1 MRPAPPDDPEAFEAL
16 INAAAP
22 PRLIHPAQQYED
34 TCGWLARGGDGAL
47 TTGYTELDALTG
59 GMRPREMTVIAARP
73 AVGKTLAGLCIA
85 THIADTLD
93 QPVLYTSLEMARL
106 QLELRRMSALA
117 DVPLRRLVRAIP
129 EPEDWAKINEVSD
142 QLRRTP
148 LRIDDDSPQGL
159 PQIREALAEME
170 ADGAPAALHVLDYLG
185 LAAMPRAESRQQA
198 VADFARAYRQM
209 AKDLNIPVVALV
221 QLNRNLEV
229 RKSRRP
235 LLSDLRE
242 SGELEQVADVVI
254 LLHRD
259 DPSAATGDIEWIVAK
274 NRQGAPGVVT
284 LRFEGSRARI
294 TERGALWVPTAF
306 GAADYRV
313 DDLPARRRDEA

>member
-1 MRPAPPDDPEAFEAL
+1 VSTNGHRPAPPDDDPQAFEAL
-16 INAAAP
+16 IAAAAP
-22 PRLIHPAQQYED
+22 PRLIHPTQQFDD

-47 TTGYTELDALTG
+47 TTGYGELDELTG

-73 AVGKTLAGLCIA
+73 AVGKTLGGLCIA
-85 THIADTLD
+85 THVADTLG
-93 QPVLYTSLEMARL
+93 QPVLYTSLEMARM

-129 EPEDWAKINEVSD
+129 EPEDWAKIHAASD
-142 QLRRTP
+142 DLRGTA

-159 PQIREALAEME
+159 PQIREALTEME
-170 ADGAPAALHVLDYLG
+170 ADDAPAALHILDYLG
-185 LAAMPRAESRQQA
+185 LAAMSRAESRQQA
-198 VADFARAYRQM
+198 VADFARAYRRM
-209 AKDLNIPVVALV
+209 AKELGIHVIALV
-221 QLNRNLEV
+221 QLNRNLEA

-235 LLSDLRE
+235 QLSDLRE

-259 DPSAATGDIEWIVAK
+259 DPSAAKGDIEWIVAK

-284 LRFEGSRARI
+284 LDFEGSRARI
-294 TERGALWVPTAF
+294 SERSALWVPSAF

-313 DDLPARRRDEA
+313 DD